1 MTQKEPKIVTF
12 SILKDM
18 TDILFRKQ
26 TKKNY
31 SEVQKSVAEYFID
44 NGNDDFIAEYNDL
57 ILTNNFIKTLD
68 KFKL

>member
-1 MTQKEPKIVTF
+1 MPQKEPKIVTF

-31 SEVQKSVAEYFID
+31 SEVQKKVAEYLID
-44 NGNDDFIAEYNDL
+44 NGNDDFIAEYNEL
-57 ILTNNFIKTLD
+57 ILTNNYIKTLD

>member
-1 MTQKEPKIVTF
+1 MPQKTPTTVTF

-26 TKKNY
+26 NNKKY
-31 SEVQKSVAEYFID
+31 SEVQQKVAEYFVE
-44 NGNDDFIAEYNDL
+44 NGNDDFIAEYNEL
-57 ILTNNFIKTLD
+57 ILTNNYIKTLD